1 MSTTTRIESEPSEP
15 ASPSRSTWIAFGAL
29 ALLTTIGWIYLGL
42 MIAEHMAGHGGL
54 AAFGPGMGLLDRFMP
69 VGGIDPTLAALL
81 DALCRPRFGQAP
93 LARTAAEA
101 TVAILMWVAMVMAM
115 MLPTAVPMLMSA
127 TGIADAR
134 RHRRAAAPL
143 MVLAGYLAVWIA
155 FAILAAAAQIVLT
168 RLALLDAA
176 MTTASPLFAGAVF
189 VAAGAYQFSP
199 VKDRCVANCRQPG
212 PFFAAAEGGGFRLG
226 LRQGRDCVGCCW
238 AMMLLMFS
246 VGTMNVLWMAGLGL
260 VMAAEKIAGTPRLSR
275 ILGSV
280 LLAVGAATVVVAVL
294 ARWPA

>member
-1 MSTTTRIESEPSEP
+1 MSTTTRSEPDMSGP
-15 ASPSRSTWIAFGAL
+15 APPSRATWIAFGAL
-29 ALLTTIGWIYLGL
+29 ALLTALGWIYLGL
-42 MIAEHMAGHGGL
+42 MIAGHMADHGGGL
-54 AAFGPGMGLLDRFMP
+54 ADFGPGMGWLDGLMP
-69 VGGIDPTLAALL
+69 AGGIDPTVAALL
-81 DALCRPRFGQAP
+81 DTLCRPRFGQAP
-93 LARTAAEA
+93 LAETAAEA

-127 TGIADAR
+127 AGTAR
-134 RHRRAAAPL
+134 RHERAAAPL

-155 FAILAAAAQIVLT
+155 FALVAAAAQMALT

-189 VAAGAYQFSP
+189 IAAGVYQFSP
-199 VKDRCVANCRQPG
+199 LKDRCVANCREPA

-275 ILGSV
+275 ILGGV
-280 LLAVGAATVVVAVL
+280 MLAVGAATVVVAVL